1 MSTKT
6 ITLRTVATH
15 AGVSIKT
22 VSRVLND
29 EPFVSASTRDKVRDA
44 IAKLEFSPNI
54 AARQLRGQRSYSLA
68 VVYEPPSSEFLTGI
82 LEGVLPVCRDAS
94 YKLLLEPLAATETR
108 MHINTMIER
117 RVVDGFIFLP
127 PLSEDI
133 ALVQS
138 VLDAGLQAILVA
150 STLDIAAAELAV
162 SKVGIDDF
170 AAGQDMGRHLI
181 ALGHKRI
188 GYISLREQHNM
199 ANQRGDGLRAAMKE
213 AGFPKRYL
221 ATAKGE
227 SSFDSGFHA
236 AEILFDENNPPSA
249 IFAGNDY
256 MAAGV
261 IACARARGLTVP
273 DDISVVGFDGAD
285 LSKMF
290 VPPFTTIKQPLKQY
304 GDWAARKLLATIN
317 NPKEEQTEEK
327 LDFEL
332 IQRHSVKD
340 IKGNR
345 AV

>member
-1 MSTKT
+1 MSAET

-22 VSRVLND
+22 VSRVLNN
-29 EPFVSASTRDKVRDA
+29 EPFVSALTREKVQDA

-68 VVYEPPSSEFLTGI
+68 VVYEPPASEFLTGI
-82 LEGVLPVCRDAS
+82 LEGILPVCRDAS

-108 MHINTMIER
+108 MRINTMIER
-117 RVVDGFIFLP
+117 RDVDGFIFLP

-138 VLDAGLQAILVA
+138 VLDAGLHAILVA
-150 STLDIAAAELAV
+150 STIDLTAANLGV
-162 SKVGIDDF
+162 SKIGIDDF
-170 AAGQDMGRHLI
+170 AAGQEMGRHLI
-181 ALGHKRI
+181 AQGHKRI
-188 GYISLREQHNM
+188 GYIRLREQHSM
-199 ANQRGDGLRAAMKE
+199 ANQRGHGLRAALEE
-213 AGFPKRYL
+213 AGLPENNL
-221 ATAKGE
+221 SVAQGE
-227 SSFDSGFHA
+227 SSFDSGFA
-236 AEILFDENNPPSA
+236 AAAKLLDDKNPPSA

-261 IACARARGLTVP
+261 IAYAREHGLSVP
-273 DDISVVGFDGAD
+273 DDLSVVGFDGAD

-317 NPKEEQTEEK
+317 NPEVEK
-327 LDFEL
+327 AEDILDFEL
-332 IQRHSVKD
+332 IQRHSVKN
-340 IKGNR
+340 IKRSNSL
-345 AV
+345 